1 MTTFLIAFL
10 VIFAIAYVAV
20 PLIFGQTAD
29 PLPDNRDPLLIDLQ
43 EERDALFR
51 AITELGE
58 REDLAEERKETLR
71 TRYEAKAAQVLQKID
86 ARNAQLA
93 GRPTPSTTPKK
104 RGSTWPTLALLSSLV
119 VMAVLLPTFVLP
131 RIGEDA
137 TVTTTDIPAAQ
148 RIQALQRESEQN
160 PSVDAFG
167 TLADAYLEVGEVE
180 LAERALMRALDMSGD
195 KTAVYQRLAVIYLQR
210 DLRQAQEWLE
220 LAREG
225 SPNDPDTLYFLGEI
239 AFTLGQLPRALAEF
253 EALAAVEDFV
263 MDEWVESRLRL
274 LRDIVPLA
282 ETAAAEPT
290 YDNVTNL
297 GDALW
302 RHEQYERALEAYYRV
317 LVEHDADDVHALSR
331 AGQAIAL
338 AQRMDDAASVINRA
352 AQLAGGIEHLE
363 DSAVLALADA
373 QFELAEYEAAA
384 EAYELYINRAP
395 VVTAFVEDRYA
406 SAAALAAGLPDPA
419 AERFEL
425 AQLGA
430 TVFAAECAQC
440 HGPTGLGGIGTRLA
454 GNPRA
459 ANESNVLS
467 AIRFGRGSMPAFQA
481 TLTADEIA
489 AVTEYV
495 RQDIAGSR

>member
-1 MTTFLIAFL
+1 MTTILIVLL
-10 VIFAIAYVAV
+10 VIFAIGYVAV
-20 PLIFGQTAD
+20 PLIFGNTAD
-29 PLPDNRDPLLIDLQ
+29 ALPDDRDPLLIDLQ

-51 AITELGE
+51 AITELAE
-58 REDLAEERKETLR
+58 REDLADDRKAALR

-86 ARNAQLA
+86 KRTAQLE
-93 GRPTPSTTPKK
+93 GRPQPRSAPK
-104 RGSTWPTLALLSSLV
+104 RRAATWPTLLLLGSLV

-131 RIGEDA
+131 RIGQDA

-148 RIQALQRESEQN
+148 RIQALQRETEQN
-160 PSVDAFG
+160 PSIDAFG

-180 LAERALMRALDMSGD
+180 LAERALMRALDMSGE

-210 DLRQAQEWLE
+210 DLREAQNWLE

-263 MDEWVESRLRL
+263 MDEWVSARLTL

-282 ETAAAEPT
+282 EAAATEPT
-290 YDNVTNL
+290 YENLTTL
-297 GDALW
+297 GDTLW

-317 LVEHDADDVHALSR
+317 LVEHDADDVHALAR

-338 AQRMDDAASVINRA
+338 AGRMDDAASVINRA
-352 AQLAGGIEHLE
+352 ALLAGGVAHLE
-363 DSAVLALADA
+363 DSAILALADA
-373 QFELAEYEAAA
+373 EFEIEQYEAAT
-384 EAYELYINRAP
+384 EAYELYISRAP
-395 VVTAFVEDRYA
+395 VVTAFVEDRLA
-406 SAAALAAGLPDPA
+406 SANALAAGLPDPA
-419 AERFEL
+419 AERMQL
-425 AQLGA
+425 AQVGA
-430 TVFAAECAQC
+430 TVYAAECAQC
-440 HGPTGLGGIGTRLA
+440 HGPTGQGGIGTRLA

-467 AIRFGRGSMPAFQA
+467 AIRFGRGSMPAFLA
-481 TLTADEIA
+481 TLSEDEIN
-489 AVTEYV
+489 AVAEYV
-495 RQDIAGSR
+495 RQDIAGGR